1 MNSKN
6 LTTLE
11 ELFAELIDNYDLASY
26 GLSSQQVVQLK
37 GQVEESWGLLSDV
50 VDELRAIS
58 PAAVD
63 TIKSLTLQI
72 FECDSDSESG

>member
-11 ELFAELIDNYDLASY
+11 ELFAELIDNHDLASY
-26 GLSSQQVVQLK
+26 GLSPQQVVQLK

-58 PAAVD
+58 PAAAD

-72 FECDSDSESG
+72 LECDSDNESS